1 MDTMTRKRKKPGS
14 SEDRHLSHRML
25 RVPEDLYLQ
34 FKKLAERNDRP
45 MSWELRRVLVELLT
59 ANGLWPPGEES
70 QEE

>member
-1 MDTMTRKRKKPGS
+1 MLDMKEKRKRIGS

-45 MSWELRRVLVELLT
+45 MSWELRRALVELLT
-59 ANGLWPPGEES
+59 ANGLWPPEE
-70 QEE
+70 QEK

>member
-1 MDTMTRKRKKPGS
+1 
-14 SEDRHLSHRML
+14 ML

-45 MSWELRRVLVELLT
+45 MSWELRRILVEILT
-59 ANGLWPPGEES
+59 TNGLWPPNADS